1 MQNKYIKFLIHFVIF
16 FNIFCFN
23 ANADIIN
30 QIKINGNERI
40 ADETIL
46 MFSKINVGDDV
57 DENDLNDLLKNLYDT
72 TFFKNVSVSLDN
84 KILKIFVEENPIIES
99 ILYNGIKSNT
109 LKEKITENLKLKP
122 RSSYDEIL
130 LSEDKSKIITSLKD
144 SGYYFSSIE
153 IELKEIGKNKVDL
166 IFNINLGKK
175 AKIKKITFIGN
186 KIFKD
191 GKLNNLIVSEE
202 YKFWK
207 IISGKK
213 YLNENLIN
221 LDKRL
226 LRNFYLNKGYYDVV
240 INSTFAKL
248 VDDESFELIFNID
261 AKNKF
266 FFDELKITL
275 PNDFDEM
282 NFESLNNF
290 FSDLKNEPY
299 SINAVE
305 DIINEI
311 DKISLSEQY
320 VSTKV
325 NVIENILDNK
335 INITFKIED
344 TEKYIVEKIN
354 IFGNNIT
361 RESVIRNQFYI
372 DEGDPYNDILTKRT
386 VNKIKSLNFFNNV
399 DYQIVDNNDLKS
411 KIINITVEEKP
422 TGEIMAGAGFGTS
435 GEILEFGVKENNYL
449 GKGIG
454 LDANLT
460 LGSDKIEGNFNV
472 KNPNFNNT
480 DKSIKFGVQANETD
494 KLSAFGYKSKKIGA
508 LVGTDFEYLEDFRL
522 GLQLSS
528 FIEDIETDSTA
539 SARQKKQEGNYFDT
553 YTKLDFDYDKRNQRY
568 KTSDGFR
575 SYYSIDVPL
584 LSDNNTL
591 TNYYNYKFFSELYEN
606 NISTVS
612 LSLSSANSLTGDDV
626 KLSERL
632 YIPSKKLRGFVR
644 GKVGPKD
651 GSDYVGGNYYAII
664 NLSSSLPQVLPNF
677 QNIDIGTFLDVANL
691 WGVDDKS
698 LDETNEIRSS
708 VGIGVDWFTPVGP
721 LSFSFAQPITKGSSD
736 KTETF
741 RFNLGTTF

>member
-226 LRNFYLNKGYYDVV
+226 LRNF
-240 INSTFAKL
+240 
-248 VDDESFELIFNID
+248 
-261 AKNKF
+261 
-266 FFDELKITL
+266 
-275 PNDFDEM
+275 
-282 NFESLNNF
+282 
-290 FSDLKNEPY
+290 
-299 SINAVE
+299 
-305 DIINEI
+305 
-311 DKISLSEQY
+311 
-320 VSTKV
+320 
-325 NVIENILDNK
+325 
-335 INITFKIED
+335 
-344 TEKYIVEKIN
+344 
-354 IFGNNIT
+354 
-361 RESVIRNQFYI
+361 
-372 DEGDPYNDILTKRT
+372 
-386 VNKIKSLNFFNNV
+386 
-399 DYQIVDNNDLKS
+399 S
-411 KIINITVEEKP
+411 K
-422 TGEIMAGAGFGTS
+422 
-435 GEILEFGVKENNYL
+435 
-449 GKGIG
+449 
-454 LDANLT
+454 
-460 LGSDKIEGNFNV
+460 
-472 KNPNFNNT
+472 
-480 DKSIKFGVQANETD
+480 
-494 KLSAFGYKSKKIGA
+494 
-508 LVGTDFEYLEDFRL
+508 
-522 GLQLSS
+522 
-528 FIEDIETDSTA
+528 
-539 SARQKKQEGNYFDT
+539 
-553 YTKLDFDYDKRNQRY
+553 
-568 KTSDGFR
+568 
-575 SYYSIDVPL
+575 
-584 LSDNNTL
+584 
-591 TNYYNYKFFSELYEN
+591 
-606 NISTVS
+606 
-612 LSLSSANSLTGDDV
+612 
-626 KLSERL
+626 
-632 YIPSKKLRGFVR
+632 
-644 GKVGPKD
+644 
-651 GSDYVGGNYYAII
+651 
-664 NLSSSLPQVLPNF
+664 
-677 QNIDIGTFLDVANL
+677 
-691 WGVDDKS
+691 
-698 LDETNEIRSS
+698 
-708 VGIGVDWFTPVGP
+708 
-721 LSFSFAQPITKGSSD
+721 
-736 KTETF
+736 
-741 RFNLGTTF
+741 

>member
-275 PNDFDEM
+275 PND
-282 NFESLNNF
+282 S
-290 FSDLKNEPY
+290 
-299 SINAVE
+299 
-305 DIINEI
+305 
-311 DKISLSEQY
+311 
-320 VSTKV
+320 
-325 NVIENILDNK
+325 
-335 INITFKIED
+335 
-344 TEKYIVEKIN
+344 
-354 IFGNNIT
+354 T
-361 RESVIRNQFYI
+361 RE
-372 DEGDPYNDILTKRT
+372 K
-386 VNKIKSLNFFNNV
+386 
-399 DYQIVDNNDLKS
+399 
-411 KIINITVEEKP
+411 
-422 TGEIMAGAGFGTS
+422 M
-435 GEILEFGVKENNYL
+435 
-449 GKGIG
+449 
-454 LDANLT
+454 
-460 LGSDKIEGNFNV
+460 
-472 KNPNFNNT
+472 
-480 DKSIKFGVQANETD
+480 
-494 KLSAFGYKSKKIGA
+494 
-508 LVGTDFEYLEDFRL
+508 VG
-522 GLQLSS
+522 
-528 FIEDIETDSTA
+528 
-539 SARQKKQEGNYFDT
+539 
-553 YTKLDFDYDKRNQRY
+553 
-568 KTSDGFR
+568 
-575 SYYSIDVPL
+575 
-584 LSDNNTL
+584 
-591 TNYYNYKFFSELYEN
+591 
-606 NISTVS
+606 
-612 LSLSSANSLTGDDV
+612 
-626 KLSERL
+626 
-632 YIPSKKLRGFVR
+632 
-644 GKVGPKD
+644 
-651 GSDYVGGNYYAII
+651 
-664 NLSSSLPQVLPNF
+664 
-677 QNIDIGTFLDVANL
+677 
-691 WGVDDKS
+691 
-698 LDETNEIRSS
+698 
-708 VGIGVDWFTPVGP
+708 
-721 LSFSFAQPITKGSSD
+721 
-736 KTETF
+736 
-741 RFNLGTTF
+741 